1 MKGRVILGILGGF
14 ILLGF
19 LLSPCS
25 AQEKVITL
33 NYAHFMPIMT
43 KQALLAKDWCTEVE
57 KRTNGRVKINFF
69 PGSTLLGPPQMYDGV
84 VKGIADVGW
93 SFLSYTRGRFPLFE
107 VVDLPLGYKTG
118 YTASKMANELYRK
131 FKPKELD
138 DAKLMYLFAHGP
150 GLMVT
155 NRPVYKLEDLKG
167 MKIRSTGLSA
177 KIVQALGGAPVGMP
191 IAEAYDALMK
201 GVTEGIVVPVE
212 GLQQWKLAEVTKY
225 VTESYGAAYTTCGF
239 AIMNKNKW
247 NSLPPDI
254 QKIIDQ
260 INEEWLEKTARLWD
274 SMDVEG
280 KKFSEA
286 KGIKFIPLSKEENAR
301 WVGKVKPLM
310 DDYVKDMKAKNLPGD
325 AALKFAVDYLKAH
338 DK

>member
-1 MKGRVILGILGGF
+1 MKRRFVGGM
-14 ILLGF
+14 LGF
-19 LLSPCS
+19 ACLVVFLCSPCN
-25 AQEKVITL
+25 AQEKVISL

-43 KQALLAKDWCTEVE
+43 KQAQLAKDWATEVE
-57 KRTNGRVKINFF
+57 KRTQGRVKVSFF

-84 VKGIADVGW
+84 LKGIADIGW
-93 SFLSYTRGRFPLFE
+93 SFLSYTRGRFPLME

-118 YTASKMANELYRK
+118 YGASKMANELYRK
-131 FKPKELD
+131 MKPKELD
-138 DAKLMYLFAHGP
+138 DVKVMYLFAHGP
-150 GLMVT
+150 GILVT
-155 NRPVYKLEDLKG
+155 KKPVYKLEDMKG

-225 VTESYGAAYTTCGF
+225 TTESYGAAYTTCGF
-239 AIMNKNKW
+239 AIMNKAKW

-280 KKFSEA
+280 RKFAEA
-286 KGIKFIPLSKEENAR
+286 RGIKFIPLSREENAL
-301 WVGKVKPLM
+301 WAGKVKFLL
-310 DDYVKDMKAKNLPGD
+310 DDYVKEMKAKNLPGD
-325 AALKFAVDYLKAH
+325 AALKFAVDYLKAY